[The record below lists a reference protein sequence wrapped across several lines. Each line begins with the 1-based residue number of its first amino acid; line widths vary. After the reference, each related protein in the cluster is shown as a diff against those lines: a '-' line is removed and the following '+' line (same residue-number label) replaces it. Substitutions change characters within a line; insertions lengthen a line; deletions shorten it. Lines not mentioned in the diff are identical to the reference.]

1 MTVHALLSGTSPR
14 RKGAIGGDKSP
25 RIWHPLVTNQ
35 LTLKKRRRKTKA
47 AVGVSKEAA
56 AEAHVDAA
64 EAHVDAAE
72 VHADGAE
79 VHADGAEAPVDGA
92 GVAARVAAAG
102 VGVEDAVSATDVI
115 VVEAERDHV
124 IVIEVGRND
133 DPPRLIAM
141 NV

>member
-64 EAHVDAAE
+64 E

-102 VGVEDAVSATDVI
+102 VGVEDAGSATDVI